1 MRRFYLF
8 FFLSG
13 FCSLL
18 YELIWL
24 RLAVA
29 RFGVT
34 TNLVAT
40 FLAVFMSG
48 LGAGSWLAG
57 RWVRKHLP
65 RLRFST
71 LYLYSITELLIG
83 CGAVAVPFE
92 LVLGHRLIVHL
103 GSHVSL
109 SSVAYYFVS
118 GIWLWLTLF
127 PWCACMGATFPFAM
141 AAIEAGP
148 ERDARSFS
156 FLYLANV
163 LGATAGAVFPLLL
176 IEKVGF
182 SATLKIGALLNLVV
196 FVAAWL
202 TVRSARTSLPPVAA
216 APQTPPPATVD
227 RRFLL
232 LLLFGTGL
240 TSMGMELLWV
250 RMFTPAIGTM
260 VYSFALILATYLMAT
275 FLGTRLYRR
284 WRAPGAI
291 NSLFWTILGFAGL
304 LPLLS
309 SDILVPLSSL
319 LRLILGIAPFALA
332 AGFATPM
339 LVDKFSSGNADR
351 AGSAYAANVL
361 GCVIGPLLSGYFLLP
376 LMSERWALVVFAA
389 PWFVLGLVGSLRE
402 KDTTEAARSQR
413 EKEFAARPLL
423 ISLML
428 TAVAVVVFAKTKD
441 YEARIHS
448 PIVLRDPTATV
459 TLMGKGRD
467 RRLLVNGV
475 GMSGLT
481 PVTKLM
487 AHLPLAFQG
496 NPRSALVICFGMGTT
511 HRAMLSWGIDS
522 TAVELVPSV
531 PKLFPYFH
539 QDAASVLSSPRSRV
553 IIDDGR
559 RYLEW
564 SRDQYDVIAIDPPPP
579 VEAAGSS
586 LLYSTEFY
594 ALAKKHLRPGGILQ
608 QWIPGADAATYAAV
622 ARALQNSFP
631 YVRAFRSIADP
642 GVHFLASEQAIP
654 MRSAAELAQRLPPAA
669 ARDLVEWGPY
679 ATPEQQFEAILHNE
693 FPVADLV
700 QASPWTPAMRDDR
713 PTNEYLLLRRAR
725 AK

>member
-57 RWVRKHLP
+57 RWVRKHLAD
-65 RLRFST
+65 LRFSP
-71 LYLYSITELLIG
+71 LYLYAVTELLIG
-83 CGAVAVPFE
+83 CGAIAVPFE
-92 LVLGHRLIVHL
+92 LLLGHYLIVRL
-103 GSHVSL
+103 GSDASL
-109 SSVAYYFVS
+109 SIVAYYLLS

-141 AAIEAGP
+141 AAIEVSP

-176 IEKVGF
+176 IEKLGF
-182 SATLKIGALLNLVV
+182 SATLKAGALLNLAV

-202 TVRSARTSLPPVAA
+202 TARSARTSLPPVAA
-216 APQTPPPATVD
+216 APQAPSPVAVD

-284 WRAPGAI
+284 WRAAGAI
-291 NSLFWTILGFAGL
+291 SSLFWTILGFAGL

-309 SDILVPLSSL
+309 SDILVPLPSL

-339 LVDKFSSGNADR
+339 LVDKFSSGDADR
-351 AGSAYAANVL
+351 AGSAYAVNVL
-361 GCVIGPLLSGYFLLP
+361 GCVIGPLLSGYILLP

-389 PWFVLGLVGSLRE
+389 PWFVRGLVSSLRE
-402 KDTTEAARSQR
+402 KGTTEADRSQR
-413 EKEFAARPLL
+413 AKGFGAHPLL
-423 ISLML
+423 LSVML

-467 RRLLVNGV
+467 RRLLVNGI

-487 AHLPLAFQG
+487 AHLPLAFQE

-539 QDAASVLSSPRSRV
+539 EDAASVLSSSRSRV

-679 ATPEQQFEAILHNE
+679 ATPEQQFEAILRNE
-693 FPVADLV
+693 FPVAALV
-700 QASPWTPAMRDDR
+700 EASPWTPAMRDDR
-713 PTNEYLLLRRAR
+713 PTNEYFLLRRAR